1 MTLETRFKLN
11 QEHFMSYLSVS
22 DYLLACKEERAREF
36 ATYLFTA
43 LFEEFSDTYSRQ
55 EVFCLLAS
63 PSRNLFSLSRQLL
76 V

>member
-1 MTLETRFKLN
+1 
-11 QEHFMSYLSVS
+11 MSYLSET

-55 EVFCLLAS
+55 GVFYPPGYSILQPFQFIQATSGLDIWILHCL
-63 PSRNLFSLSRQLL
+63 
-76 V
+76 